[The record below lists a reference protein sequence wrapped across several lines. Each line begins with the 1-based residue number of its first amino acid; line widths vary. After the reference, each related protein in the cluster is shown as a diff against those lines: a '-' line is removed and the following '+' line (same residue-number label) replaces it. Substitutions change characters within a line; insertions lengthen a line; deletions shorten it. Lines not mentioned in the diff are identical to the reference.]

1 MIGRSDSCPLIIFFY
16 TPFYVLRSMRLGV
29 ITLIRNSPG
38 GRRAGPFGSMSRLAF
53 CFREL
58 NIWKARQTSKSF
70 GLIEARQ
77 CPQQLWTSW
86 KQMEGPNPVSMCSV
100 YSEGGSEPIRLYV
113 FRILRESREVIWIPR
128 DTQQLSSPS
137 VACSFRF
144 VLISTRNPFSHT
156 YSYRAFFVSFIFSF
170 VENKFYFLCS
180 HFVRFLPL
188 ATIPRIVN

>member
-16 TPFYVLRSMRLGV
+16 TPFYVLRPMRLGV

-113 FRILRESREVIWIPR
+113 FRILRGRAERSFGYPVIPSSFR
-128 DTQQLSSPS
+128 PLPLLAAFGLSSLAPATLS
-137 VACSFRF
+137 R
-144 VLISTRNPFSHT
+144 IHIHIEPFLFLL
-156 YSYRAFFVSFIFSF
+156 YFPLLRINFISF
-170 VENKFYFLCS
+170 VPISFDSC
-180 HFVRFLPL
+180 HLPL
-188 ATIPRIVN
+188 YLEL